1 MVGIIEPERKFLLGR
16 DRQFEAMLH
25 LISQRRDMDGLSWTI
40 DAAVGVDVD
49 TRLAMRSRM
58 VIIGAMAAPVRTST
72 VGVGIGEDLTAI
84 AYQIMTI
91 KDVLTLLV
99 GHALVVFIILISA
112 IIADAQMGT
121 GNRLTSAGTDHH
133 VALITLDRLRFNDD
147 IDIGDEIETTQGTD
161 A

>member
-1 MVGIIEPERKFLLGR
+1 
-16 DRQFEAMLH
+16 
-25 LISQRRDMDGLSWTI
+25 
-40 DAAVGVDVD
+40 
-49 TRLAMRSRM
+49 
-58 VIIGAMAAPVRTST
+58 MAASVRTGTIS
-72 VGVGIGEDLTAI
+72 VGIGEDLTVM

-99 GHALVVFIILISA
+99 GHALIVFIFVIGA

-121 GNRLTSAGTDHH
+121 GNGLTSAGTDHH
-133 VALITLDRLRFNDD
+133 VALIALDRLRFNDD